1 MLCADNNSLIDPRH
15 LGNSA
20 PQKERNKYT
29 AGGTRARMGPM
40 RMHVHHD
47 STVTFCIRNR
57 AEAAFRT
64 GSVASAVKMR
74 VVVPGKLDT
83 VG

>member
-15 LGNSA
+15 SVC
-20 PQKERNKYT
+20 PTEKKKQIHS
-29 AGGTRARMGPM
+29 GGTRVRMGPM